1 MSLVLEE
8 PLYTAGSQLATEGSG
23 KARCVD
29 PSRSGDS
36 PTCLLRTDM
45 SPVLEEPSYTAGSQL
60 ATEGLGK
67 GEWVDPSRSD
77 DSPAKQLMA
86 LRQRLVAAER
96 ERKQSLA
103 EAAAENRALQL
114 QLQVT
119 HAALLQST
127 ATVFVCCERN
137 QWVLQVQLQVSTCS
151 ICFNLA

>member
-1 MSLVLEE
+1 MWL
-8 PLYTAGSQLATEGSG
+8 TRIA
-23 KARCVD
+23 
-29 PSRSGDS
+29 
-36 PTCLLRTDM
+36 M
-45 SPVLEEPSYTAGSQL
+45 SPVLEEPSCTAGSQL
-60 ATEGLGK
+60 AAEGLGR

-127 ATVFVCCERN
+127 ALVSVCCERN
-137 QWVLQVQLQVSTCS
+137 RRILQV
-151 ICFNLA
+151 

>member
-1 MSLVLEE
+1 MSLVLED
-8 PLYTAGSQLATEGSG
+8 LSCIAGSQLAAEGW
-23 KARCVD
+23 
-29 PSRSGDS
+29 
-36 PTCLLRTDM
+36 
-45 SPVLEEPSYTAGSQL
+45 
-60 ATEGLGK
+60 GK

-119 HAALLQST
+119 RAALLQST
-127 ATVFVCCERN
+127 ATVFVCCQRN
-137 QWVLQVQLQVSTCS
+137 QRVLQVQLQVTSAAFAST
-151 ICFNLA
+151 